1 MNLVSFKKC
10 DAISINKKIL
20 PWTDSQ
26 EAWTDSQ
33 QNTGQYY
40 TESAIGLKMNR
51 HRPIPE
57 IFS

>member
-20 PWTDSQ
+20 PWTYSL
-26 EAWTDSQ
+26 EAWTYSQ

-40 TESAIGLKMNR
+40 TEFVIGKKMNR
-51 HRPIPE
+51 HRSIPE